1 MLARLVH
8 CAPSVPLF
16 PYPLMTVAT
25 AGTSP
30 SLQPPSFELK
40 SATLPLLAL
49 HLKTTEL
56 PQLAQDLGARF
67 GAGGDSPDFF
77 DHDGVVLDFSALPA
91 DAACDLPAVLALLRP
106 YSLVPLAVRGA
117 PPALAEA
124 ALAAGLVLAPAEVR
138 APAKAPPAH
147 GEAPASTHPATET
160 SPAATP
166 AAAAPL
172 AAAASSGRPTL
183 VVDKPLRSGQ
193 KVYARDADLVVLAMV
208 NPGAEVAADGH
219 IHVYAP
225 LRGKALAG
233 ARGNTQARIFSL
245 CLDPEL
251 LSIAG
256 TYRTS
261 EHPLPAGIQGQPA
274 QVRLDS
280 ADDGKLV
287 FEPLKA

>member
-1 MLARLVH
+1 
-8 CAPSVPLF
+8 
-16 PYPLMTVAT
+16 MTVAP
-25 AGTSP
+25 AGISQ

-40 SATLPLLAL
+40 STQLPLLAL

-56 PQLAQDLGARF
+56 SQLSLDLAARF
-67 GAGGDSPDFF
+67 GVDGDSPNFF

-91 DAACDLPAVLALLRP
+91 DTACDLPALLALLRP
-106 YSLVPLAVRGA
+106 YSLVPQAVRSA
-117 PPALAEA
+117 PPAVAEA
-124 ALAAGLVLAPAEVR
+124 ALAAGLVLAPAEPR
-138 APAKAPPAH
+138 ALPKAAEPPPEAATALPDAPPA
-147 GEAPASTHPATET
+147 PV
-160 SPAATP
+160 
-166 AAAAPL
+166 L
-172 AAAASSGRPTL
+172 SGRPTL
-183 VVDKPLRSGQ
+183 VLDKPLRSGQ

-208 NPGAEVAADGH
+208 NPGAEVAADGN

-245 CLDPEL
+245 CLEPEL

-261 EHPLPAGIQGQPA
+261 EHPLPTNIQGQPA
-274 QVRLDS
+274 QVRLS
-280 ADDGKLV
+280 GADNDKLV